1 MLMTM
6 RAGSFSTLVLLSL
19 GVLLVLGAAVPA
31 GAQVMTA
38 GGDLDVYD
46 DNGGIV
52 GRLVGIQSSRHWVI
66 SVEAPDGD
74 VAALRYLSPAPLWG
88 DIEQLVGFD
97 APNCNGNAYLIGLR
111 GDGARTAAGY
121 TYAAMYL
128 GVYKVDLNTAAS
140 VTVVS
145 SVLDNYG
152 VCSNECLSD
161 GFPCQPQ
168 LLVHPA
174 EFVATISTAFP
185 FHVRAATSSPSAVP
199 SGVVGI
205 VAGVLGI
212 SGALLVRLRRS

>member
-19 GVLLVLGAAVPA
+19 GVLLVLGSVPA

-52 GRLVGIQSSRHWVI
+52 GRLLGLSGNWKI

-74 VAALRYLSPAPLWG
+74 VGVLAYQPETVDEAIAPATWG
-88 DIEQLVGFD
+88 GQ
-97 APNCNGNAYLIGLR
+97 GLR
-111 GDGARTAAGY
+111 FDSPDCTGNSYGNVGSVNVPARSASGYYYLVAYSDVYRLDENTTASA
-121 TYAAMYL
+121 
-128 GVYKVDLNTAAS
+128 TAY
-140 VTVVS
+140 S
-145 SVLDNYG
+145 SFLEDG
-152 VCSNECLSD
+152 VCNNVSGTSNMI
-161 GFPCQPQ
+161 
-168 LLVHPA
+168 PA

-199 SGVVGI
+199 SGVVGV